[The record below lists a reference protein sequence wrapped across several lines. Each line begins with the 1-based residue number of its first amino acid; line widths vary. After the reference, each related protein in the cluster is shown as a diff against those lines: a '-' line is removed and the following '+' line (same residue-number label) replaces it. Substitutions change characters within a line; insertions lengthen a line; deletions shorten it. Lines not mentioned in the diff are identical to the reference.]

1 MTLLIDADW
10 LVFSS
15 CCAGEVEIQWDS
27 WNHTLHSNAK
37 DCLAIVESRIEVYKT
52 IAKAQQEKVKHDV
65 VMCFSEYPTF
75 RHDIFPEYKIHRI
88 GKRKP
93 LAMKHTI
100 ELLKQDYECVSY
112 PNLEGDDVLG
122 LLATNGKYD
131 NPVIVSVDKDMRTI
145 PCLLI
150 STEEVEHITEKKA
163 MRHWFEMAIAGD
175 STDGIIGV
183 KGLGMVSASKILAD
197 TPDTQDALWSKVAE
211 TYTKK
216 GYSLADAILNAR
228 LTRILR
234 EGDYDYNTGT
244 VKLWNP

>member
-15 CCAGEVEIQWDS
+15 CCAGEVEIQWDT

-37 DCLAIVESRIEVYKT
+37 DCLSIVEARLEVYKT
-52 IAKAQQEKVKHDV
+52 IAKAQQPKVEHDV

-100 ELLKQDYECVSY
+100 DLLKQDFECVSY

-122 LLATNGKYD
+122 LLATNGKYE

-150 STEEVEHITEKKA
+150 AAEEVEHITEKKA
-163 MRHWFEMAIAGD
+163 MRHWFEMSIAGD
-175 STDGIIGV
+175 ATDGIIGV
-183 KGLGMVSASKILAD
+183 KGLGMVTASKILAD

-234 EGDYDYNTGT
+234 EGDYNYSTGE